1 MYSNGTVL
9 SPFSSFRRASLARPF
24 RTLQIYTRIYIPR
37 ERPFRSH
44 SNSSF
49 CLLSGCRDFLRDPLS
64 PHHSLPTTRPRPL
77 NFLRCYCFHRLFFA
91 RRSHENAILPAN
103 SRPVLILRRD
113 LLIKKVPVARCLLD
127 GLSPARDGWNVEH
140 ARRGCAT
147 KRFRFQVASF
157 FQSFFRH
164 FVRDR
169 EKRERETRRNKSTS
183 NCFT

>member
-9 SPFSSFRRASLARPF
+9 AVLRFHEGVARPPAA
-24 RTLQIYTRIYIPR
+24 LQIYTRIYIPR

-64 PHHSLPTTRPRPL
+64 PPHHSLFVPAHLIFSAVIVFTVS
-77 NFLRCYCFHRLFFA
+77 F
-91 RRSHENAILPAN
+91 SHENAILPAN

-127 GLSPARDGWNVEH
+127 GLSPARDGWNTP
-140 ARRGCAT
+140 RRGCAP
-147 KRFRFQVASF
+147 RNAFDFACQVF
-157 FQSFFRH
+157 FPSL

-169 EKRERETRRNKSTS
+169 EERDRES
-183 NCFT
+183 NYFT